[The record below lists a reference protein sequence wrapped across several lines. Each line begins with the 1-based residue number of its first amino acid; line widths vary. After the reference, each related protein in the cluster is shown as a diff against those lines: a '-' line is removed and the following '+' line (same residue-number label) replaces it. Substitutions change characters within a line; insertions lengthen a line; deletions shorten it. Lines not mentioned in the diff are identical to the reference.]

1 MIPAFADHDSYH
13 PGKTDS
19 TARRQSREILKSFVR
34 TPRAGGA
41 RLPPVQSRL
50 LAASLLAWAV
60 DTEADWRLSVFAGP
74 SCDAPAVEDGASF
87 DSRCSVQPL
96 LGAAASVSGPGRW
109 RFETEA
115 TYSRRSFES
124 SAFVTDNA
132 VRAEFLELAL
142 LAAWPLRE
150 GSSYRITAVLGPQ
163 VGLRLRARRRF
174 RDVDQDVTDELR
186 PADLKLVGALR
197 LSRRTGRGEAFL
209 EGRLGFGVTNLD
221 DTNQQEIHSRGFAV
235 KVGFAR

>member
-1 MIPAFADHDSYH
+1 MRSCF
-13 PGKTDS
+13 
-19 TARRQSREILKSFVR
+19 
-34 TPRAGGA
+34 
-41 RLPPVQSRL
+41 
-50 LAASLLAWAV
+50 LAASVLAWAV
-60 DTEADWRLSVFAGP
+60 DIEAHTKFSVFAGP
-74 SCDAPAVEDGASF
+74 SCDAPAVEDGESF

-96 LGAAASVSGPGRW
+96 LGAAASFAGPGRW

-124 SAFVTDNA
+124 SAFVTDTA
-132 VRAEFLELAL
+132 VRAEFLDLAL
-142 LAAWPLRE
+142 LAAWPIQE
-150 GSSYRITAVLGPQ
+150 GSLYRITAVVGPQ

-186 PADLKLVGALR
+186 PADLKLVAALR

-235 KVGFAR
+235 TLGFAR